1 MTAEDV
7 KKVTFERGV
16 RGYRP
21 EDVDD
26 FLAQTA
32 RAMEELEAECDAAL
46 AAKADMESKMMILAQ
61 KVEEYRAEENT
72 LKTALIN
79 AQRMGETVVHEAK
92 QKADSIL
99 RDATGQ
105 TEFLRQQ
112 AEHDVKAEQTKLV
125 KMKDEVVH
133 FKDTILNLYK
143 QHIES
148 LSAIDDPIDRA
159 EDYLAA
165 NTEQPVQ
172 PALEEEAAVE
182 GVVEEEVL
190 IAEPEYAPAVDY
202 AAEGSSVGDI
212 LSDDAIIIPGE
223 APAAQPAVQ
232 EEPYYPQEEEADMPA
247 PPAMDLFED
256 TAPLPAM
263 PEDAPES
270 PLTKPKM

>member
-125 KMKDEVVH
+125 RMKDEVVH

-165 NTEQPVQ
+165 NTAQPVQ
-172 PALEEEAAVE
+172 PASEEEAAVE
-182 GVVEEEVL
+182 GMVEEEVL
-190 IAEPEYAPAVDY
+190 VAEQEYAPAVDY
-202 AAEGSSVGDI
+202 AAEGSGVGDI

-223 APAAQPAVQ
+223 APAAQPAAQ

-256 TAPLPAM
+256 SAPLPAM
-263 PEDAPES
+263 PEDVPES